1 MNNTVEVM
9 FWRENDTAIC
19 FGYTSKFQFD
29 SREDAERFVE
39 QIDIPDC
46 KWVSFQDDSGI
57 EYHEVYEDVDTDE
70 DYGCTCDIAGIC
82 GGPSCP
88 QYYSCH
94 A

>member
-9 FWRENDTAIC
+9 FWREDNTAIC

-29 SREDAERFVE
+29 SRKEAEKFAE

-46 KWVSFQDDSGI
+46 KWVSFQDADGI
-57 EYHEVYEDVDTDE
+57 EYCEVYEEVDDE
-70 DYGCTCDIAGIC
+70 IGCTCDIAGIC
-82 GGPSCP
+82 GGMSCP
-88 QYYSCH
+88 QYFKCH